1 MKMLL
6 FMVTSFLEQSRLDT
20 DSLVID
26 VLPGGEKC
34 FYHELLTGQTMV
46 VRFQVIVR
54 WKSGGKIPSETPDES
69 INFQIKNPNNI
80 IKEMQ
85 FVKDFRF
92 KIVERG
98 SYQICFDNTFSTEFQ
113 KFIFF
118 EVSIDGGEKTGGVFK
133 NQKQVHKRD
142 EYKSCT
148 KPLISIVPTT
158 FPTLVHERSQITV
171 PFCVDKCDNSV
182 RAKQYRWF
190 SDTFNQTKCDD
201 EDLRV
206 LYQDPTAL
214 CQDHTILCQDTT
226 TL

>member
-1 MKMLL
+1 
-6 FMVTSFLEQSRLDT
+6 
-20 DSLVID
+20 
-26 VLPGGEKC
+26 
-34 FYHELLTGQTMV
+34 MV

-118 EVSIDGGEKTGGVFK
+118 EVSIDGGEKIGGDLK
-133 NQKQVHKRD
+133 YQKQVHKRD

-148 KPLISIVPTT
+148 KPLISI
-158 FPTLVHERSQITV
+158 
-171 PFCVDKCDNSV
+171 
-182 RAKQYRWF
+182 
-190 SDTFNQTKCDD
+190 
-201 EDLRV
+201 
-206 LYQDPTAL
+206 
-214 CQDHTILCQDTT
+214 
-226 TL
+226 